1 MTVVPSATSAAGWRM
16 ASTAVRLA
24 ILAACVD
31 AFYLLING
39 LQFEASLR

>member
-1 MTVVPSATSAAGWRM
+1 MLGTPGWRM
-16 ASTAVRLA
+16 ASIAMRLA

-39 LQFEASLR
+39 LQFEVSLR